1 MVWRFI
7 LKMTV
12 HPTNTSTM
20 TIAAAIN
27 AELPVVVGVTLGV
40 VGVKLGRVD
49 VII

>member
-1 MVWRFI
+1 LVWRFI

-27 AELPVVVGVTLGV
+27 AELPVVGVTLGV